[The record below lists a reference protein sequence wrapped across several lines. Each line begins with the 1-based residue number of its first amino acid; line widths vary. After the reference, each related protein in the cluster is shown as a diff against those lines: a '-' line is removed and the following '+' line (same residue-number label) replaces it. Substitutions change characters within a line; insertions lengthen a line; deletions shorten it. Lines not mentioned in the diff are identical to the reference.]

1 MIRINLLPPEYDQAQ
16 AKREQQVIFGGAGAI
31 VVVLLA
37 GIWLV
42 QARRATALQVKIVNA
57 QAELAKFQAIVSQID
72 KIEQDKSRLTA
83 KRDVIRN
90 LNRSRL
96 VYPVFFEDLLPIIPS
111 DVWVT
116 SIQMVEQGT
125 AIKVTM
131 NANALS
137 NFAVA
142 TWLTNLQQSKHFSNI
157 DLSPISYSAPA
168 EGTGTQTLG
177 FTIVCQYQHQ
187 GPFPLQEY
195 N

>member
-16 AKREQQVIFGGAGAI
+16 AKREQQVLFGGAGAVI
-31 VVVLLA
+31 VVILA
-37 GIWLV
+37 MVWV
-42 QARRATALQVKIVNA
+42 FQARRAAALEVKIVNA

-96 VYPVFFEDLLPIIPS
+96 VYPVFFEDLLPIVPS

-116 SIQMVEQGT
+116 SIQMVEQGGGMR
-125 AIKVTM
+125 ITM

-142 TWLTNLQQSKHFSNI
+142 TWLTNLQQSKHFSAI
-157 DLSPISYSAPA
+157 DLSAISYTAAA
-168 EGTGTQTLG
+168 EGTGSQTLS